1 MHVKLLI
8 LLGLLL
14 AACSKPEKPQDL
26 PAYSDMGA
34 AADAGRTQFDKP

>member
-1 MHVKLLI
+1 MIWLVLACF
-8 LLGLLL
+8 LL
-14 AACSKPEKPQDL
+14 AGCEKPSNLSDDL

>member
-1 MHVKLLI
+1 MIRVILACLI
-8 LLGLLL
+8 LAG
-14 AACSKPEKPQDL
+14 CEKPQNIFEDL

>member
-1 MHVKLLI
+1 MTRIFLAAF
-8 LLGLLL
+8 LL
-14 AACSKPEKPQDL
+14 AGCQKPSQPTADL

>member
-1 MHVKLLI
+1 VIRVLMAA
-8 LLGLLL
+8 LLL
-14 AACSKPEKPQDL
+14 AGCQKPAEPAADL

>member
-1 MHVKLLI
+1 MIRVLMAA
-8 LLGLLL
+8 LLL
-14 AACSKPEKPQDL
+14 AGCQKPAEPAADL